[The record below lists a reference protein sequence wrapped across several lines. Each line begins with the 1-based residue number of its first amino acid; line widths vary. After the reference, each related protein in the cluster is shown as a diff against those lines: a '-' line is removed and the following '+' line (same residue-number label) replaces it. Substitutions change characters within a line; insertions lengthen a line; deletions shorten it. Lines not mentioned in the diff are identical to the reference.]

1 MGQAVDEAKRQLEL
15 TRTEIAGHLDTVE
28 RRIRAELDWKARLRR
43 DGPQIAAVLGGV
55 AVVATAAVVLRHRL
69 GRRKGTR
76 DQTARADDLGRVS
89 LRDLAV
95 EIRELRAEVER
106 LREGKGGKGGKDGTP
121 LWARLA
127 LGAVGTA
134 ASAGGRA
141 AAKRLADQQSP
152 EHRGGPPG

>member
-43 DGPQIAAVLGGV
+43 DGPQIAIVLGGV
-55 AVVATAAVVLRHRL
+55 AVVATAAIVLRHRL
-69 GRRKGTR
+69 SGGRGSR
-76 DQTARADDLGRVS
+76 DQAAGADDLGRVS

-95 EIRELRAEVER
+95 EIRELRAEVAR
-106 LREGKGGKGGKDGTP
+106 LRDGKGGKGGKESTP

-152 EHRGGPPG
+152 ERRAGAPG